1 MIENDIMNKG
11 KKLNKGRIKQKNVKI
26 LAGSEIF
33 QDGQKLASCTNLLI
47 KISNVLC

>member
-26 LAGSEIF
+26 FAASEIF
-33 QDGQKLASCTNLLI
+33 QDEQKMGSSTNLLI
-47 KISNVLC
+47 KILNVLC